1 MSLYEQFGK
10 YAPYIVSAYL
20 VAGLTLGAM
29 IISSIRKSLV
39 ARRRL
44 EALEARGLK
53 LRDDR

>member
-20 VAGLTLGAM
+20 MAGLTLGAM
-29 IISSIRKSLV
+29 TVASVSKSIRS
-39 ARRRL
+39 RRRL
-44 EALEARGLK
+44 QALEARGLK